1 MVTINVRQK
10 GANAER
16 ELAGIMMAWAS
27 EIGITLDLIRNL
39 EQVRSGGHDL
49 LGIPGIAT
57 EVKRVEVLAINTWWG
72 QCVTQAT
79 VEGLR
84 LGVGEHGIIPLL
96 AYRQSRKPWIFMTRA
111 WVWPCKGMPLVIT
124 MSAEDTR
131 IWFHAHLVA
140 MVEQGK
146 LNVGAVG

>member
-1 MVTINVRQK
+1 MVLVPGGAKTK

-16 ELAGIMMAWAS
+16 ELAAIMMGWAA
-27 EIGITLDLIRNL
+27 EIGVALDLIRNL

-72 QCVTQAT
+72 QCVGQA
-79 VEGLR
+79 VAEGHR

-96 AYRQSRKPWIFMTRA
+96 AYRQSRRPWNFMMRA
-111 WVWPCKGMPLVIT
+111 WVWPCKGMPLVVT
-124 MSAEDTR
+124 MGPEDAR

-146 LNVGAVG
+146 VAVG